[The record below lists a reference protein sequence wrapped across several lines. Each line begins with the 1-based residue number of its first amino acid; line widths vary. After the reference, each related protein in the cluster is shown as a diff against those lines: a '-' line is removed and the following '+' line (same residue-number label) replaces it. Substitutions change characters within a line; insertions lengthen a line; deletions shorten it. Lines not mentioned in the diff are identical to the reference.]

1 MAKRQH
7 SNEHQHS
14 SFLKRKDSSQTRR
27 EKRLTLIRERQKTK
41 KKKKWLKRL
50 GVAAV
55 VAAAL
60 FVLVAGSLF
69 AYFAK
74 DLPSPDK
81 IIQGNT
87 SQTTK
92 IYDRTGE
99 TVLYEIHGDQN
110 RTVVPLSD
118 IPQNMRNATIAI
130 EDKDFY
136 KHHGFDAIGIF
147 RAVFRDV
154 TTGSLSQGGSTITQ
168 QLVKNAILTN
178 EKTFTRKIKEIILA
192 IEIEQKFS
200 KDQILQLYLNE
211 IPYGSSAYGVES
223 ASRTFFN
230 KPAKDLTL
238 AEASYLASIPQAPT
252 HYSPF
257 GSYTDDLKARHETVL
272 DRMAEQGFISK
283 EDAEKAKQ
291 EEVKFTLSKD
301 HILAPH
307 FVFYVR
313 QQLEDTYT
321 PKEIEQGGLKVITTL
336 DLGKQKIA
344 EEEIN
349 SHISLINKYGASN
362 AAMVS
367 LNPQNGEVL
376 AMVGS
381 IDYFNKDIQGNVNVA
396 TRPQMV
402 GSSFKPY
409 AYALAFSKGYTPQT
423 KVFDLNTDF
432 GNGYKPKNYSLDQN
446 GPIQL
451 QSALMRSLNTP
462 AVKVGYLVGDDKV
475 GEFARSLGL
484 DDLPKDSSQYGLAT
498 PLGVFNVALVKHT
511 EGYGVFANQGKY
523 NKPTGI
529 LKVMDNEGNV
539 LEEHKAE
546 NKQVMDANVA
556 NTMSAILS
564 NNSLRAPTFGTRN
577 HLTLS
582 DRPVAAKTGTTNDFK
597 DALTM
602 GYTPS
607 LATGVWVGNNDGH
620 EMHRGADGS
629 VVAAPIWQ
637 NYMQRALAGSPVE
650 QFAKANPIAAPTP
663 VLQGKLESTTTV
675 TIDTATGKLWTPN
688 CPAANKKDVTY
699 GTVHDILHFVDKNN
713 PSGPAPKNPKADPQY
728 DNWEKPVQGWAA
740 GKGYSGGTPPT
751 ETCEGAYSKN
761 ISVSITSPASGQTV
775 SGSITVKANASATK
789 GVAKVEFFI
798 DGALMASDT
807 SSPYQTTYDASSL
820 SAGSHTVTVRAT
832 DTTGATGN
840 DSATI
845 KIAAP
850 ATPPSA
856 PTVNSV
862 TSPTTNDTQT
872 ITGTKPAN
880 TALYING
887 TDVTGVTAG
896 TSWSYVAPLSVGINT
911 FTFFVKNGDGLSS
924 GTVTAKITRI

>member
-1 MAKRQH
+1 MATRHH

-14 SFLKRKDSSQTRR
+14 SFSKRKDSSQTRR
-27 EKRLTLIRERQKTK
+27 EKRLALVRDRQKNK

-81 IIQGNT
+81 IISENV

-92 IYDRTGE
+92 IYDRTGN

-110 RTVVPLSD
+110 RTVVPLSE

-154 TTGSLSQGGSTITQ
+154 TSGSLSQGGSTITQ

-257 GSYTDDLKARHETVL
+257 GSYTDDLKNRHELVL
-272 DRMAEQGFISK
+272 DKMAEQGFISS
-283 EDAEKAKQ
+283 EDAAKAKKD
-291 EEVKFTLSKD
+291 EVKFSLSKD
-301 HILAPH
+301 HIIAPH

-313 QQLEDTYT
+313 QALEDEYGA
-321 PKEIEQGGLKVITTL
+321 KEVEQGGLKVITTL
-336 DLGKQKIA
+336 DLDKQKIA
-344 EEEIN
+344 EEEVVN
-349 SHISLINKYGASN
+349 HVSLINRYGASN
-362 AAMVS
+362 AALVS

-381 IDYFNKDIQGNVNVA
+381 VDYFNKDIQGNVNVT
-396 TRPQMV
+396 TRPQQV

-409 AYALAFSKGYTPQT
+409 AYALAFSKGFTPQT

-432 GNGYKPKNYSLDQN
+432 GNGYQPKNYDFRQS

-451 QSALMRSLNTP
+451 QSALMQSLNTP

-475 GEFARSLGL
+475 GEFARNLGL
-484 DDLPKDSSQYGLAT
+484 TDLPKDPSQYGLST
-498 PLGVFNVALVKHT
+498 PLGVFSVQLINHT
-511 EGYGVFANQGKY
+511 EGFGVFAHEGKY
-523 NKPTGI
+523 NAPTGI
-529 LKVMDNEGNV
+529 LKVTDKEGNT
-539 LEEHKAE
+539 LQDHKAE
-546 NKQVMDANVA
+546 NKQVMDANIA
-556 NTMSAILS
+556 NTMNSILS
-564 NNSLRAPTFGTRN
+564 NNSLRAPVFGN
-577 HLTLS
+577 NNKLTLS
-582 DRPVAAKTGTTNDFK
+582 GRAVAAKTGTTNDFK
-597 DALTM
+597 DALTV

-607 LATGVWVGNNDGH
+607 MVTGVWVGNNDGH
-620 EMHRGADGS
+620 EMHKGADGS
-629 VVAAPIWQ
+629 VVAAPIWHD
-637 NYMQRALAGSPVE
+637 YMQRALSGTPAESFVKPS
-650 QFAKANPIAAPTP
+650 ALPAPTP
-663 VLQGKLESTTTV
+663 VLQGKLDAGEKV
-675 TIDTATGKLWTPN
+675 FIDKPTGKLWTDA
-688 CPAANKKDVTY
+688 CPAANKTEVTF
-699 GTVHDILHFVDKNN
+699 GEVHDILHYVDKSN
-713 PSGPAPKNPKADPQY
+713 PTGPAPKNPKSDPQY
-728 DNWEKPVQGWAA
+728 NNWEKPVAAWAA
-740 GKGYSGGTPPT
+740 KNRSGGAKPPT
-751 ETCEGAYSKN
+751 ETCDSAYTK
-761 ISVSITSPASGQTV
+761 SVTALITSPASGATV
-775 SGSITVKANASATK
+775 SGVISITATATATK
-789 GVAKVEFFI
+789 GVKQVDFFV
-798 DGALMASDT
+798 DGALISTDT
-807 SSPYQTTYDASSL
+807 TSPYQASYNTSSL
-820 SAGSHTVTVRAT
+820 SVGSHTITARTT
-832 DTTGATGN
+832 DTASATA
-840 DSATI
+840 SSSVTI
-845 KIAAP
+845 KIGAP

-856 PTVNSV
+856 PTVDAV
-862 TSPTTNDTQT
+862 TSPTSSDTQV
-872 ITGTKPAN
+872 INGTKPAN

-887 TDVTGVTAG
+887 TDITGLT
-896 TSWSYVAPLSVGINT
+896 TSTTWSYAAPLSLGVNN
-911 FTFFVKNGDGLSS
+911 FSFFVKNSDGLSS
-924 GTVTAKITRI
+924 GSVSVNITRI